1 MKLAAL
7 QSSKNALNDSRQPA
21 LQGIEQVLGVQL
33 KLLQLDFLNLF
44 LRGKIGLLE
53 QLFQPLSVAMM
64 FGMQTIDFFA
74 QRRVQ
79 DFIHRAPPFVN
90 EQLHISP
97 LEHNRQ
103 AQKKQKSLQPVEF
116 GTEILLGVTAVT
128 VRAVAALSF
137 L

>member
-1 MKLAAL
+1 
-7 QSSKNALNDSRQPA
+7 
-21 LQGIEQVLGVQL
+21 
-33 KLLQLDFLNLF
+33 
-44 LRGKIGLLE
+44 LE

-64 FGMQTIDFFA
+64 FGLQTIDFFA

-103 AQKKQKSLQPVEF
+103 AQKNQKLLPSVEF
-116 GTEILLGVTAVT
+116 ETEILLSVTAVT
-128 VRAVAALSF
+128 FKAATALSF
-137 L
+137 LMNCRKILRSGHQTGRSRS